1 MRPRKV
7 LYLNPLTY
15 SRVYSYES
23 RLPAQLQTTLTRGE
37 SEEFERISMS
47 ISSTATLRGA
57 LISRTTANTNIALV
71 VGGVAFMALMAQI
84 SIPVPGSP
92 VPVTGQT
99 LGALLLGSAYG
110 ASLGFTTFASYLIV
124 GFLGAPV
131 FASGAH
137 GLSRVTGATGGY
149 LVGMLIAS
157 LITGYLAGRK
167 WDQKILTVIPTM
179 IIGDLIIFTA
189 GLFWLHH
196 SIHANWTT
204 TFKFGLN
211 PFVWGEVIKIAIAS
225 TAMPT
230 LWRFVPKH

>member
-1 MRPRKV
+1 
-7 LYLNPLTY
+7 
-15 SRVYSYES
+15 
-23 RLPAQLQTTLTRGE
+23 
-37 SEEFERISMS
+37 MS

-57 LISRTTANTNIALV
+57 LITRTTATTQFALV
-71 VGGVAFMALMAQI
+71 VGGVAFISLLAQI
-84 SIPVPGSP
+84 SVPIPGTP

-131 FASGAH
+131 FAAGAH
-137 GLSRVTGATGGY
+137 GLSRITGATGGY

-157 LITGYLAGRK
+157 LVTGYLAGRK

-179 IIGDLIIFTA
+179 LIGDVIIFTA
-189 GLFWLHH
+189 GLIWLHH
-196 SIHANWTT
+196 SIHANWAT
-204 TFKFGLN
+204 TFKFGFT
-211 PFVWGEVIKIAIAS
+211 PFIWGEVIKIAIAS

-230 LWRFVPKH
+230 LWRFVPKR

>member
-1 MRPRKV
+1 
-7 LYLNPLTY
+7 
-15 SRVYSYES
+15 
-23 RLPAQLQTTLTRGE
+23 
-37 SEEFERISMS
+37 MS

-57 LISRTTANTNIALV
+57 LITRSTVSTKIALV
-71 VGGVAFMALMAQI
+71 VGGTAFLALMAQI
-84 SIPVPGSP
+84 AVPVPGSP

-110 ASLGFTTFASYLIV
+110 ASLGFTTFATYLLV

-137 GLSRVTGATGGY
+137 GLTRITVATGGY
-149 LVGMLIAS
+149 LVGMLLAS

-167 WDQKILTVIPTM
+167 WDQKIFTVIPTM
-179 IIGDLIIFTA
+179 LIGDLVIFSA

-196 SIHANWTT
+196 SLHATWAT
-204 TFKFGLN
+204 TFKFGFT
-211 PFVWGEVIKIAIAS
+211 PFIVGEVIKIAIAS

-230 LWRFVPKH
+230 LWRFVPKQ

>member
-1 MRPRKV
+1 
-7 LYLNPLTY
+7 
-15 SRVYSYES
+15 
-23 RLPAQLQTTLTRGE
+23 
-37 SEEFERISMS
+37 MS

-57 LISRTTANTNIALV
+57 LITRSTVSTKIALV
-71 VGGVAFMALMAQI
+71 VGGTAFLALMAQI
-84 SIPVPGSP
+84 AVPVPGSP

-110 ASLGFTTFASYLIV
+110 ASLGFTTFATYLLV

-137 GLSRVTGATGGY
+137 GLTRITGATGGY
-149 LVGMLIAS
+149 LVGMLLAS

-167 WDQKILTVIPTM
+167 WDQKIFTVIPTM
-179 IIGDLIIFTA
+179 LIGDLVIFSA

-196 SIHANWTT
+196 SLHATWAT
-204 TFKFGLN
+204 TFKFGFT
-211 PFVWGEVIKIAIAS
+211 PFIVGEVIKIAIAS

-230 LWRFVPKH
+230 LWRFVPKQ

>member
-1 MRPRKV
+1 
-7 LYLNPLTY
+7 
-15 SRVYSYES
+15 
-23 RLPAQLQTTLTRGE
+23 
-37 SEEFERISMS
+37 MS

-57 LISRTTANTNIALV
+57 LITRSTVSTKIALV
-71 VGGVAFMALMAQI
+71 VGGVTFLWLMAQI
-84 SIPVPGSP
+84 SVPVPGSP

-137 GLSRVTGATGGY
+137 GLSRITGATGGY

-167 WDQKILTVIPTM
+167 WDQKVLTVIPTM
-179 IIGDLIIFTA
+179 LIGDFIIFSA

-196 SIHANWTT
+196 SIHANWAT
-204 TFKFGLN
+204 TFKFGFT
-211 PFVWGEVIKIAIAS
+211 PFVLGEVIKIAIAS

-230 LWRFVPKH
+230 LWRFVPKR

>member
-1 MRPRKV
+1 
-7 LYLNPLTY
+7 
-15 SRVYSYES
+15 
-23 RLPAQLQTTLTRGE
+23 
-37 SEEFERISMS
+37 MS

-57 LISRTTANTNIALV
+57 LIARSTVATQIALV
-71 VGGVAFMALMAQI
+71 IGGTAFLALMAQI

-124 GFLGAPV
+124 GFIGAPV

-137 GLSRVTGATGGY
+137 GLSRITGATGGY
-149 LVGMLIAS
+149 LVGMLLAS
-157 LITGYLAGRK
+157 LLTGFLAGRK
-167 WDQKILTVIPTM
+167 WDQKIATVVPTM
-179 IIGDLIIFTA
+179 ILGDLVIFSA

-196 SIHANWTT
+196 SIHASWAI
-204 TFKFGLN
+204 TFKAGLT
-211 PFVWGEVIKIAIAS
+211 PFILGEVIKIAIAS

-230 LWRFVPKH
+230 LWRFVPKR

>member
-1 MRPRKV
+1 
-7 LYLNPLTY
+7 
-15 SRVYSYES
+15 
-23 RLPAQLQTTLTRGE
+23 
-37 SEEFERISMS
+37 MS

-57 LISRTTANTNIALV
+57 LITRTTATTQFALV
-71 VGGVAFMALMAQI
+71 VGGVAFMSLLAQI
-84 SIPVPGSP
+84 SVPVPGTP

-131 FASGAH
+131 FAAGAH
-137 GLSRVTGATGGY
+137 GLSRITGATGGY

-157 LITGYLAGRK
+157 LVTGYLAGRK

-179 IIGDLIIFTA
+179 LIGDLIIFTA
-189 GLFWLHH
+189 GLIWLHH

-204 TFKFGLN
+204 TFKFGFT
-211 PFVWGEVIKIAIAS
+211 PFVWGEMIKIAIAS

-230 LWRFVPKH
+230 LWRFVPKR